1 MNFYERQIEKAEV
14 ADIYEK
20 VLRQERLSFEDGI
33 RLYDCHDL
41 NAVGHMAN
49 LVRERMNGN
58 IAYFVRN
65 QHINYTNVCNK
76 FCKFCSFYALPKDD
90 RSYTM
95 SIEDVRRRVTKMLDY
110 PVSEIHMVAGI
121 NPRLDYQYY
130 LDLVRVVKE
139 TRPGVHVKAFT
150 VVELDQIRKK
160 ARKPLDE
167 TLIELREAGLDSI
180 PGGGAEIFSDRVH
193 KELFPLK
200 QDGDEWLDLAMT
212 AHRVGLHSNAT
223 MLYGHI
229 ETTEEKVEH
238 LVHLREAQDETNGF
252 LAYIPLSFHPEN
264 TELKDLPHST
274 GEQDLREIGVA
285 RLMLDNFPHIKAFW
299 IMITIKVAQLALWYG
314 ADDIDGTVVEYEIT
328 RNPETDTK
336 QHLTHDQLIHYITEA
351 GREPFERDAKY
362 QRVTWKDGAPV
373 REETVTAS

>member
-1 MNFYERQIEKAEV
+1 MNFYERLIEKAEV
-14 ADIYEK
+14 ADIYDK

-41 NAVGHMAN
+41 NVVGHMAN

-58 IAYFVRN
+58 ITYFVRN

-95 SIEDVRRRVTKMLDY
+95 SIEDVRRRVTEMLDY

-264 TELKDLPHST
+264 TEMEDLPHST